1 MKAILIH
8 ETGGIEK
15 LVQEDVAPPTLSDN
29 EVLVEVKAI
38 GINPVDYKVRRN
50 EAVLHAI
57 TGEGYPAILGWDIA
71 GEVVATGSVVEG
83 LKKGDRV
90 FGMVNFPGRGKAYAD
105 YVAAPENH
113 LTLIPDSVD
122 YTAAAA
128 TTLAALTAFQAFR
141 GRVQPGDK
149 VLIQAGSGGVGHFA
163 IQLAKNM
170 GAQVITTCSAKNQDF
185 VKSLGADIHIDYQ
198 TQAYHESI
206 SDVDFVLDCVGG
218 EQIILESLKVTKQGG
233 QVISIPSPEFS
244 ETVLA
249 EAKKKN
255 INLSFILVESN
266 GADMNQL
273 GDLLEKGLLKPHVSH
288 TFTFEEMDK
297 AHTQQESARTVGK
310 IVVTK

>member
-8 ETGGIEK
+8 ETGGIEQ
-15 LVQEDVAPPTLSDN
+15 LVYEDVAPPAVSDN

-38 GINPVDYKVRRN
+38 GINPVDYKVRGN

-105 YVAAPENH
+105 YVAAPENQ
-113 LTLIPDSVD
+113 LALIPESID

-128 TTLAALTAFQAFR
+128 TTLAALTALQAFR
-141 GRVQPGDK
+141 GRIQQGDK

-163 IQLAKNM
+163 IQLAKHM
-170 GAQVITTCSAKNQDF
+170 GAQVITTCSAKNRDF
-185 VKSLGADIHIDYQ
+185 VKSLGADVHIDYQ
-198 TQAYHESI
+198 SQAYHETLSEL
-206 SDVDFVLDCVGG
+206 DFVLDCVGG
-218 EQIILESLKVTKQGG
+218 EQVILESLKVTKQGG
-233 QVISIPSPEFS
+233 QVISIPSPDFS

-249 EAKKKN
+249 AAKDKN
-255 INLSFILVESN
+255 IDLSFILVESS
-266 GADMNQL
+266 GTDMNQL
-273 GDLLEKGLLKPHVSH
+273 SDHLEKGLLIPHVSH
-288 TFTFEEMDK
+288 TFNFEEMNK
-297 AHTQQESARTVGK
+297 AHTQQESGRTVGK
-310 IVVTK
+310 IVISK